1 MRRRRR
7 LAPIDLVALMN
18 MGLGRVVV
26 VGGGF
31 AALEVALALRK
42 LDASVPVTVVS
53 DETEVV
59 YRPWLIRVP
68 AGGQQPP
75 IIPFARLLEAA
86 GVEVVARR
94 VAGADLDQRHLVL
107 DSGAAIDYEQLVVA
121 TGATAD
127 RQRVPGALRH
137 AIFTCDLDD
146 AAALEARISAGASH
160 LAVVF
165 GWERH
170 GPGLEYAAWIA
181 RHRSGVRVTAVDGDG
196 TMARRFGDK
205 AMAWIRTRL
214 ERLGA
219 HLITDGTVERIGEG
233 TVHLSEGAVD
243 ADLIAIVAPLRGN
256 AAWLPPNLLTDYG
269 MLRVDNT
276 MAAGP
281 GVFAIGDVVAVPDGY
296 RLPPALRSIQATAPG
311 VARNVAGALRGAT
324 MQPVLEL
331 GRPDMLAPDLAGV
344 SVLVRDRRLVLRGR
358 LPLLIRASGER
369 RYLRSRS
376 ARGS

>member
-18 MGLGRVVV
+18 MGIGRVVV

-75 IIPFARLLEAA
+75 IIPFVRLLEAA

-121 TGATAD
+121 TGAVSD
-127 RQRVPGALRH
+127 RERVPGAHRH
-137 AIFTCDLDD
+137 AIFPCDLDD
-146 AAALEARISAGASH
+146 AAAFEARISAGASH
-160 LAVVF
+160 QAIVF
-165 GWERH
+165 GWERP

-181 RHRSGVRVTAVDGDG
+181 RHRSGVQVTAVDGDG
-196 TMARRFGDK
+196 TMARRFGD
-205 AMAWIRTRL
+205 AGTAWVRKLL
-214 ERLGA
+214 EQRGA
-219 HLITDGTVERIGEG
+219 ELITDEVVERIEDGA
-233 TVHLSEGAVD
+233 VHLDARAIE
-243 ADLIAIVAPLRGN
+243 ADLIAVVAPLKGN
-256 AAWLPPNLLTDYG
+256 TDWLPPTLLDDRG
-269 MLRVDNT
+269 MLRVDNA
-276 MAAGP
+276 MAAGS
-281 GVFAIGDVVAVPDGY
+281 GVFGIGDVVAVPEGY
-296 RLPPALRSIQATAPG
+296 RLPPALRSIQATAAG
-311 VARNVAGALRGAT
+311 VARNVVGALQDAAP
-324 MQPVLEL
+324 QAVLKP
-331 GRPDMLAPDLAGV
+331 GQPDMIAPDLAGTA
-344 SVLVRDRRLVLRGR
+344 VLIRNRRIILRGR
-358 LPLLIRASGER
+358 LPLLLRSAGER

-376 ARGS
+376 AQM